1 MSELLLQPSVA
12 VIVNVRVGAQ
22 AVPPSAWLTLIV
34 GFEAQLSCAVTCA
47 FTLASVGSDPGL
59 QPRSPPAGAL
69 VIVGLVVSA
78 FQLYTT
84 VVASDVLLQ
93 PSVAVIVN
101 VRVGAQTVPPSTW
114 LTLIVGFEAQSSCA
128 VTCAFTLASLGN
140 VPGLQPRS
148 PPAGA
153 LQVRLVPPRPPP
165 RGGGGLVVF
174 SCSSPPKS
182 TPGGGGRGFFSPPPA
197 RDD

>member
-47 FTLASVGSDPGL
+47 FTLSSLGNDPGL

-101 VRVGAQTVPPSTW
+101 VRVGAQAVPPSAW

-128 VTCAFTLASLGN
+128 VTCALTLASVGTD
-140 VPGLQPRS
+140 PGLQPRS

-153 LQVRLVPPRPPP
+153 LVIV
-165 RGGGGLVVF
+165 GLVVSAF
-174 SCSSPPKS
+174 QL
-182 TPGGGGRGFFSPPPA
+182 
-197 RDD
+197 

>member
-1 MSELLLQPSVA
+1 MSEVLLQPSVA

-84 VVASDVLLQ
+84 VVASEVLLQ
-93 PSVAVIVN
+93 PSVVVIVN
-101 VRVGAQTVPPSTW
+101 VRGGAKAIPPST
-114 LTLIVGFEAQSSCA
+114 LVTLMEGEAVHVSLA
-128 VTCAFTLASLGN
+128 VT
-140 VPGLQPRS
+140 
-148 PPAGA
+148 
-153 LQVRLVPPRPPP
+153 
-165 RGGGGLVVF
+165 
-174 SCSSPPKS
+174 
-182 TPGGGGRGFFSPPPA
+182 
-197 RDD
+197 